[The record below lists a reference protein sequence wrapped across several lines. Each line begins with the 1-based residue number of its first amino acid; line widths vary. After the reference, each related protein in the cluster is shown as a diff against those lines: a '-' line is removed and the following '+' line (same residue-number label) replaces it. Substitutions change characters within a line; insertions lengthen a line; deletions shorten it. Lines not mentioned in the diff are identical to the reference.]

1 MENTWPEN
9 QEPAGAYLEF
19 MQCPKCGHAGAYFT
33 SSMFAD
39 SEFFAADME
48 SEVEYT
54 YVCGDSTCAYEWKE
68 S

>member
-1 MENTWPEN
+1 MDIQFPNS

-19 MQCPKCGHAGAYFT
+19 IECPKCGHKGAYFT
-33 SSMFAD
+33 SSTFTD
-39 SEFFAADME
+39 SEFFAENMD

-54 YVCGDSTCAYEWKE
+54 YVCGESTCAHEWKE